1 MTHAYKTVLVL
12 SLLTLA
18 TVGCDSDPID
28 LHGADGPL
36 GLGGGAVG
44 GGGGAGGGGAG
55 GGGAGGTSQDASI
68 SLDAGL
74 GLDADPSPCGNSL
87 RCVNVGASCLTSWY
101 VSGQLLGTSSCICGR
116 IFGSSNPPT
125 WSCTQ

>member
-28 LHGADGPL
+28 LYGADGSL
-36 GLGGGAVG
+36 GSGGGA

-74 GLDADPSPCGNSL
+74 GLDADPSPCGNGL

-101 VSGQLLGTSSCICGR
+101 VSGQLLGTSHCNCSV
-116 IFGSSNPPT
+116 FLSNPPT
-125 WSCTQ
+125 WSCAQ